1 MIRMFQPTRR
11 CESIQLS
18 EIRKMFDITAE
29 DAINLS
35 LGEPDFDTPLHI
47 REAVK
52 KALDDGFTHY
62 TANKG
67 IVELREAISCKFKE
81 ENKLEVDPESIL
93 VTVGASQA
101 LYISLQALVNKGDE
115 VLIPDPGF
123 LSYDA
128 FVKLAEGKMV
138 PVSLKEENEF
148 RMTPEDVLDKI
159 TNKTKALILNSPSNP
174 TGAVMQKEDI
184 KGIAEIAEDHGIY
197 LISDEVYEHILYEG
211 KHYSP
216 GRYTDNAI
224 TINAFSKTYAMTGFR
239 IGYMTAKPEIAEEL
253 LKVHQYNVACASSLS
268 QIAGLEALTGPQDC
282 VGEMVAEFKR
292 RRDLVVKRLNEM
304 GIPFKAPKGA
314 FYAFPRVQNSQEFV
328 DKAVENGVII
338 VNGSSFGKCG
348 ENHFRLSYA
357 ASYEK
362 LEEAMNRLETIEI

>member
-1 MIRMFQPTRR
+1 
-11 CESIQLS
+11 
-18 EIRKMFDITAE
+18 MFDITAE

-197 LISDEVYEHILYEG
+197 LISDEVYEHIIYEG

-216 GRYTDNAI
+216 GRYTENAI

-239 IGYMTAKPEIAEEL
+239 IGYMTAKPEITEEL

>member
-1 MIRMFQPTRR
+1 MFQPAKR
-11 CESIQLS
+11 CKLIQLS
-18 EIRKMFDITAE
+18 EIRKMFELTPE
-29 DAINLS
+29 NAINLS
-35 LGEPDFDTPLHI
+35 LGEPDFDTPEHI

-52 KALDDGFTHY
+52 QALDDGFTHY
-62 TANKG
+62 TSNNG
-67 IVELREAISCKFKE
+67 ILELREAISCKLAE
-81 ENKLEVDPESIL
+81 ENKVEADPENII

-101 LYISLQALVNKGDE
+101 LYIALQALINKGDE
-115 VLIPDPGF
+115 VLTPDPGF

-138 PVSLKEENEF
+138 PISLKEENEF
-148 RMTPEDVLDKI
+148 QMTADDVLDEI
-159 TNKTKALILNSPSNP
+159 TPKTKAIIMNSPANP

-184 KGIAEIAEDHGIY
+184 KAIAEIAEDKGIY
-197 LISDEVYEHILYEG
+197 LISDEVYEKIIYEG

-239 IGYMTAKPEIAEEL
+239 IGYMAANPEITEEL

-268 QIAGLEALTGPQDC
+268 QIAGLEALIGPQKC
-282 VGEMVAEFKR
+282 VKEMTDEFKR

-304 GIPFKAPKGA
+304 GIKFKSPKGA
-314 FYAFPRVQNSQEFV
+314 FYAFPKVSNSSQFV
-328 DKAVENGVII
+328 NDAIKAGVII

-348 ENHFRLSYA
+348 EGHFRISYA

-362 LEEAMNRLETIEI
+362 LEEAMNRLETVKINE

>member
-1 MIRMFQPTRR
+1 MFQPTRR

-18 EIRKMFDITAE
+18 EIRKMFDITAK

-67 IVELREAISCKFKE
+67 IVELRDAISSKFKE
-81 ENKLEVDPESIL
+81 ENKLEVDPESVI

-101 LYISLQALVNKGDE
+101 LYISLQALVDRGDE

-159 TNKTKALILNSPSNP
+159 TPKTKAIILNSPSNP
-174 TGAVMQKEDI
+174 TGAVMRKEDI
-184 KGIAEIAEDHGIY
+184 KGIAEIAEDQGIY

-216 GRYTDNAI
+216 GRYTENAV

-239 IGYMTAKPEIAEEL
+239 IGYMAAKPEIAEEL

-268 QIAGLEALTGPQDC
+268 QIAGLEALNGPQKC
-282 VGEMVAEFKR
+282 VREMVTEFKR

-304 GIPFKAPKGA
+304 GIAFKAPEGA
-314 FYAFPRVQNSQEFV
+314 FYVFPRVPNSQEFV
-328 DKAVENGVII
+328 AKAVEKGVII

-362 LEEAMNRLETIEI
+362 LEEAMNRLETIKI